1 MATITFDTHKFV
13 QKLQEA
19 GFDQKQA
26 EGLTE
31 AMRAAI
37 EESELV
43 TKKDLQIEL
52 APIKA
57 DLNLLKWM
65 MGALIVSPSQISPSN
80 FMRLYELAKQD
91 AALEYRSIAGQI
103 EFWARVGRAAL
114 DNPDLPVSFVAESL
128 ASMAE
133 PREQSQ
139 PFVARSHR
147 A

>member
-13 QKLQEA
+13 LKLQEA

-52 APIKA
+52 TPIKA

-65 MGALIVSPSQISPSN
+65 MGALIAIALAN
-80 FMRLYELAKQD
+80 FFKQF
-91 AALEYRSIAGQI
+91 L
-103 EFWARVGRAAL
+103 
-114 DNPDLPVSFVAESL
+114 
-128 ASMAE
+128 
-133 PREQSQ
+133 
-139 PFVARSHR
+139 
-147 A
+147 

>member
-1 MATITFDTHKFV
+1 MATIKFDTHRFV
-13 QKLQEA
+13 RKLEEA

-26 EGLTE
+26 EGLTD

-65 MGALIVSPSQISPSN
+65 ICALIAIAIAN
-80 FMRLYELAKQD
+80 FSKQF
-91 AALEYRSIAGQI
+91 L
-103 EFWARVGRAAL
+103 
-114 DNPDLPVSFVAESL
+114 
-128 ASMAE
+128 
-133 PREQSQ
+133 
-139 PFVARSHR
+139 
-147 A
+147 

>member
-1 MATITFDTHKFV
+1 MEFYMATITFDTHKFV
-13 QKLQEA
+13 LKLQEA

-52 APIKA
+52 SPIKA

-65 MGALIVSPSQISPSN
+65 MGALIAIALAN
-80 FMRLYELAKQD
+80 FSKQF
-91 AALEYRSIAGQI
+91 L
-103 EFWARVGRAAL
+103 
-114 DNPDLPVSFVAESL
+114 
-128 ASMAE
+128 
-133 PREQSQ
+133 
-139 PFVARSHR
+139 
-147 A
+147 

>member
-1 MATITFDTHKFV
+1 MATITFDTHRFV
-13 QKLQEA
+13 RKLEEA

-52 APIKA
+52 VPIKA

-65 MGALIVSPSQISPSN
+65 MGALIAIAIAN
-80 FMRLYELAKQD
+80 FSKQF
-91 AALEYRSIAGQI
+91 L
-103 EFWARVGRAAL
+103 
-114 DNPDLPVSFVAESL
+114 
-128 ASMAE
+128 
-133 PREQSQ
+133 
-139 PFVARSHR
+139 
-147 A
+147 